1 MTPAEAALLTAR
13 RTRLGDV
20 PLPPGT
26 SMIWTNQRPESRSYR
41 IRGSLVK
48 FGETGVITEAKKLSV
63 VVSRTPSATPLA
75 LVNVRSRPLT
85 ATTNW
90 LGPTA
95 PIESGGKAPVSASV
109 APVKVVE
116 GVWATAGAGAVR
128 AAASPVRSSSEAA
141 GCCGRPRIAGTRP
154 GLIVR
159 PLAGRRPA
167 ASRAM
172 MAAVVS
178 VTPARPVHGPD
189 SGVAY
194 AGPAARAASQRARAH
209 TPRTLPLPPEGI
221 LHRAGGSGS
230 SGSAR
235 RSASGTGPRSR
246 PPKLP
251 TVTVGN
257 PSRPCQSRYG
267 EPPRNAARGQTGAAR
282 AGVRTKRA
290 HRG

>member
-26 SMIWTNQRPESRSYR
+26 SRIWTNQRPESRSYR

-48 FGETGVITEAKKLSV
+48 FGETGVITEAKKLSIM
-63 VVSRTPSATPLA
+63 VSRTPSATPLA
-75 LVNVRSRPLT
+75 LLNVRSRPLI
-85 ATTNW
+85 ATTNC

-109 APVKVVE
+109 APVKLVD

-154 GLIVR
+154 GLTVR
-159 PLAGRRPA
+159 PIAGRRPA
-167 ASRAM
+167 ASRAI

-178 VTPARPVHGPD
+178 VTPARPVHGAD

-194 AGPAARAASQRARAH
+194 AGPAATAASQRATAH
-209 TPRTLPLPPEGI
+209 TPRTLPLT
-221 LHRAGGSGS
+221 AGGHPPPRTREQVFRER
-230 SGSAR
+230 ATKRQRNR
-235 RSASGTGPRSR
+235 RQVTGPRSE
-246 PPKLP
+246 PSSQLAHKAATAGPI
-251 TVTVGN
+251 N
-257 PSRPCQSRYG
+257 PR
-267 EPPRNAARGQTGAAR
+267 
-282 AGVRTKRA
+282 
-290 HRG
+290 

>member
-48 FGETGVITEAKKLSV
+48 FGETGVITEAKKLSI

-75 LVNVRSRPLT
+75 LLNVRSRPLT

-109 APVKVVE
+109 APVKLVE

-128 AAASPVRSSSEAA
+128 AAASPVRSSSE
-141 GCCGRPRIAGTRP
+141 GP
-154 GLIVR
+154 GWQPITSLSEPI
-159 PLAGRRPA
+159 RRTQP
-167 ASRAM
+167 
-172 MAAVVS
+172 
-178 VTPARPVHGPD
+178 G
-189 SGVAY
+189 
-194 AGPAARAASQRARAH
+194 
-209 TPRTLPLPPEGI
+209 
-221 LHRAGGSGS
+221 
-230 SGSAR
+230 
-235 RSASGTGPRSR
+235 
-246 PPKLP
+246 
-251 TVTVGN
+251 
-257 PSRPCQSRYG
+257 
-267 EPPRNAARGQTGAAR
+267 NAARGQTGAAR

-290 HRG
+290 RRG